1 MSTTTFPV
9 ATDRNQ
15 VRGVVSRAFDDDTTP
30 VRDKVV
36 VLEAPGLRWTGEC
49 TCGWQGRTRRVFK
62 AIVVVDA
69 LTHAHETGHEP
80 ALPLIVR
87 AG

>member
-15 VRGVVSRAFDDDTTP
+15 VGGVGSRELHEDSTP
-30 VRDKVV
+30 VRAKVV
-36 VLEAPGLRWTGEC
+36 VVESPGLRWTGEC
-49 TCGWQGRTRRVFK
+49 TCGWLGRTRRMLRSM
-62 AIVVVDA
+62 VVVDA

>member
-1 MSTTTFPV
+1 M
-9 ATDRNQ
+9 
-15 VRGVVSRAFDDDTTP
+15 
-30 VRDKVV
+30 
-36 VLEAPGLRWTGEC
+36 LR
-49 TCGWQGRTRRVFK
+49 

>member
-15 VRGVVSRAFDDDTTP
+15 VGRAGSRELHDDSTP
-30 VRDKVV
+30 VWDKVV
-36 VLEAPGLRWTGEC
+36 VVESPGWRWTGEC
-49 TCGWQGRTRRVFK
+49 TCGWQGRTRRMLRAF
-62 AIVVVDA
+62 VVVDA
-69 LTHAHETGHEP
+69 LTHAHETGHQP